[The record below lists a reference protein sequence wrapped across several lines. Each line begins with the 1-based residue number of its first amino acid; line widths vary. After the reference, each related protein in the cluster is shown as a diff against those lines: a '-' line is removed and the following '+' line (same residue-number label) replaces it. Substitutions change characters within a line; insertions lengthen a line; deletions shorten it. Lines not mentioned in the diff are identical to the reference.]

1 MIWTINNKEQ
11 EKFLRR
17 KAAEFDFNEHSKKEI
32 RELIKNMRIEMAKA
46 IGVGLSANQLGMDM
60 RLFIAKVDNKQYSIF
75 NPVITKLSKETIVME
90 EGCLSVPEIYGE
102 VDRPEKITIEGFDAN
117 GKKIKIKAWGLLAR
131 VFQHETD
138 HLNGVLFIDKA
149 KRLRKYEKQEKNRE
163 L

>member
-17 KAAEFDFNEHSKKEI
+17 KASEFDFTKHEKKEI
-32 RELIKNMRIEMAKA
+32 REIIKNMRLEMAKA
-46 IGVGLSANQLGMDM
+46 LGIGLSANQLGMDM
-60 RLFIAKVDNKQYSIF
+60 KLFIAKADGKQYSIF
-75 NPVITKLSKETIVME
+75 NPVITKFSKETAIME

-102 VDRPEKITIEGFDAN
+102 VERPEKITLEGFDAI

-131 VFQHETD
+131 IFQHETD
-138 HLNGVLFIDKA
+138 HLNGILFIDKA
-149 KRLRKYEKQEKNRE
+149 KNLRKYESQKNT